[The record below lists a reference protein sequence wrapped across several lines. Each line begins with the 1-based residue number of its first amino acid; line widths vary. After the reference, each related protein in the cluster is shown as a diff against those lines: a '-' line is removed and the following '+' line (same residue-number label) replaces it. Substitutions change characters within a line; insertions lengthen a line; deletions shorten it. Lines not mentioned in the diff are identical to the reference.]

1 MLDCVSKVDLDIGD
15 FHMENNKGFTKEDFE
30 KFFAW
35 RGEYSDWWGSWRQ
48 EDMEHS
54 LWFWAVIQN

>member
-1 MLDCVSKVDLDIGD
+1 MLNCVSKVDLDIGD

-35 RGEYSDWWGSWRQ
+35 RGEYSDW
-48 EDMEHS
+48 
-54 LWFWAVIQN
+54 